1 MLRTVRVLAENGP
14 VRVEI
19 ARLGGASG
27 RLVVV
32 KRLVAFHPTL
42 ERRLAREAEVVAK
55 LQHPGI
61 LPLLE
66 TRAGALVYPFVPAPT
81 LAAVLRGGPLPAPRV
96 VHFAAALLAAL
107 ADAHA
112 HGVVHHDVKP
122 DNVLVRGDRALL
134 TDFGFAKDLGSAAI
148 TGADTALGT
157 PHYMAPEQFDGA
169 RGDPRSDLYAL
180 TATLYHAAVG
190 TPPWGADA
198 LRVAAGGADL
208 PLDPPPGDAAPLAP
222 WFARGLARDPADRWP
237 DADAM
242 RAALPGYGREVAA

>member
-19 ARLGGASG
+19 ARLGGPAG

-32 KRLVAFHPTL
+32 KRLVGFHPTL
-42 ERRLAREAEVVAK
+42 ERRLAREAEVVTK
-55 LQHPGI
+55 LDHPGI
-61 LPLLE
+61 LPLVE
-66 TRAGALVYPFVPAPT
+66 TRDGALVYPYVPGPS
-81 LAAVLRGGPLPAPRV
+81 LAALVQGGPLPAPRV
-96 VHFAAALLAAL
+96 VRFADALLAAL
-107 ADAHA
+107 ADAHR

-122 DNVLVRGDRALL
+122 DNVLVRGDRPIL
-134 TDFGFAKDLGSAAI
+134 TDFGFAKDLGLAAI

-180 TATLYHAAVG
+180 TATLYHALVG
-190 TPPWGADA
+190 TPPWGAEA

-208 PLDPPPGDAAPLAP
+208 PLAAPPGAGAALAP
-222 WFARGLARDPADRWP
+222 WLRRGLARDPGARFP

-242 RAALPGYGREVAA
+242 RVALHGVRREVAA